1 MKSQY
6 VKELAEGTRVDCEFA
21 ISAREMRATRHGDA
35 YLSLE
40 LSDRTGR
47 IPAVQFRPDAA
58 ASRLPVGSVARVLGA
73 VTSYRGIKRIS
84 VEQIRPA
91 RSFEPDDLLG
101 SGRRDKVELVSEL
114 RAIAGAVQGRGLR
127 SVIRAVFGD
136 EVFFER
142 FSACPGSQSRHHAY
156 RTGLLEHTVSVA
168 GVCQMLAGRY
178 PGCDADLLVS
188 AALLHDIGKVFE
200 LEHSASIEYTD
211 AGRLLGHVVLG
222 DRYLNDVI
230 ARHGLKLDSDLL
242 AHLSHAIL
250 SHHGELEWGSPKR
263 PSTVEALLLHHVDN
277 LDAKASGFLEIA
289 SGAVALDERWTDA
302 QNLFRRP
309 LFAPAPLE
317 DERQLPVH
325 EDDQYR
331 AVSA

>member
-21 ISAREMRATRHGDA
+21 VSAREMRATRHGDA

-58 ASRLPVGSVARVLGA
+58 ASRLPVGSVARVVGT

-84 VEQIRPA
+84 VEHLRGA
-91 RSFEPDDLLG
+91 RSFEADDLLG
-101 SGRRDKVELVSEL
+101 SGPRDKDELVAEL
-114 RAIAGAVQGRGLR
+114 RAIAASVRDRGLR
-127 SVIRAVFGD
+127 SVIRAVFAD
-136 EVFFER
+136 EAFFER
-142 FSACPGSQSRHHAY
+142 FAASPGSQSRHHAY

-168 GVCQMLAGRY
+168 GVCRSLAARY

-200 LEHSASIEYTD
+200 LEHSAAIEYTD
-211 AGRLLGHVVLG
+211 VGRLLGHVVLG
-222 DRYLNDVI
+222 DRHLNDVVSQN
-230 ARHGLKLDSDLL
+230 GLKIDSDKL
-242 AHLSHAIL
+242 ARLSHAIL

-309 LFAPAPLE
+309 LFAPAPIE
-317 DERQLPVH
+317 DERILPVH

-331 AVSA
+331 VATA

>member
-1 MKSQY
+1 
-6 VKELAEGTRVDCEFA
+6 
-21 ISAREMRATRHGDA
+21 
-35 YLSLE
+35 
-40 LSDRTGR
+40 
-47 IPAVQFRPDAA
+47 
-58 ASRLPVGSVARVLGA
+58 
-73 VTSYRGIKRIS
+73 VT
-84 VEQIRPA
+84 
-91 RSFEPDDLLG
+91 
-101 SGRRDKVELVSEL
+101 EL
-114 RAIAGAVQGRGLR
+114 REIASGVRDSSLR
-127 SVIRAVFGD
+127 SILRAVFSD

-142 FSACPGSQSRHHAY
+142 FTACPGSQSRHHAY

-168 GVCQMLAGRY
+168 GLCQTLAARY
-178 PGCDADLLVS
+178 PGCDGDLLVC

-200 LEHSASIEYTD
+200 LEHSSAIEYTD
-211 AGRLLGHVVLG
+211 TGRLLGHVVLG
-222 DRYLNDVI
+222 DRYLNEVI
-230 ARHGLKLDSDLL
+230 ARTGLKVADELL
-242 AHLSHAIL
+242 ARLSHAIL

-317 DERQLPVH
+317 DERPHSVH

-331 AVSA
+331 VATA